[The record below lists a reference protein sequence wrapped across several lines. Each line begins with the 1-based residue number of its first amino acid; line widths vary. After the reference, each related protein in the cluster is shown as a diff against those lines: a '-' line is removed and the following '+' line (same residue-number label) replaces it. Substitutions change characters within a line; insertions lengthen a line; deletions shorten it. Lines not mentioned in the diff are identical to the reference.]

1 MHIHIF
7 KVKEHCK
14 LQIKLHIDLMGV
26 TDSYE
31 ESPVRHFYLG
41 GEGGTKSSHPL
52 CLALL
57 LSLLIDSNNNKDDTI
72 FVGNQRRVWEMGN
85 QISSFLKKKITLY
98 FILLKGD
105 EVDRNIG

>member
-7 KVKEHCK
+7 KVKEHCN

-41 GEGGTKSSHPL
+41 GTKSSHPL

-57 LSLLIDSNNNKDDTI
+57 LSLLIDSNNNNDDTI
-72 FVGNQRRVWEMGN
+72 FVGNQCRVYEMGN
-85 QISSFLKKKITLY
+85 PFFSFFKKLL
-98 FILLKGD
+98 FILFYYKGD

>member
-7 KVKEHCK
+7 KVKEHCN

-85 QISSFLKKKITLY
+85 QISSF
-98 FILLKGD
+98 F
-105 EVDRNIG
+105 